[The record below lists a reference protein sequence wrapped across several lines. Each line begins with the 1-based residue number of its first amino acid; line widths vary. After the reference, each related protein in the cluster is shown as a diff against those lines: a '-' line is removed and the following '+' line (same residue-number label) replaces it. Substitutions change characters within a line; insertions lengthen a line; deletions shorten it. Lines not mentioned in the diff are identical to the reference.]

1 MLAFVAKKH
10 NERRQARKERAREA
24 KEAKR
29 EAEVT
34 AQRRRRMQ
42 MRMSAAVAVLT
53 LVVAG
58 VCYWL
63 LESRQLMGITL
74 LIGGVLF
81 LVLALGT
88 LASGVRPRDRTRAG
102 SIDYGNRD

>member
-1 MLAFVAKKH
+1 MAKKQ
-10 NERRQARKERAREA
+10 NDRRQARKERARDA

-29 EAEVT
+29 EAEAL
-34 AQRRRRMQ
+34 AQRRRRLQ
-42 MRMSAAVAVLT
+42 IRLSAAVAVLT

-58 VCYWL
+58 VCYWAL
-63 LESRQLMGITL
+63 DNRQLMGITL
-74 LIGGVLF
+74 LVGGVLF

-88 LASGVRPRDRTRAG
+88 LASGVPPRDRTRAG

>member
-1 MLAFVAKKH
+1 MAKKT
-10 NERRQARKERAREA
+10 NDRRQARKERAKEA

-29 EAEVT
+29 EAE
-34 AQRRRRMQ
+34 AIAQQRRRLQIRL
-42 MRMSAAVAVLT
+42 SAAVALLT
-53 LVVAG
+53 LVVAAL
-58 VCYWL
+58 CYWAL
-63 LESRQLMGITL
+63 DNRQLMGITL

-88 LASGVRPRDRTRAG
+88 LASGVQPRDRTRAG

>member
-1 MLAFVAKKH
+1 MAKKQ
-10 NERRQARKERAREA
+10 NDRRQARKERAKEA

-29 EAEVT
+29 EAQER
-34 AQRRRRMQ
+34 AQQRRRLQ
-42 MRMSAAVAVLT
+42 LNMSAAVAVLT
-53 LVVAG
+53 LAVAG
-58 VCYWL
+58 LCYWVFDN
-63 LESRQLMGITL
+63 RQLMGITL

-88 LASGVRPRDRTRAG
+88 LASGVQPRDRTRAG

>member
-1 MLAFVAKKH
+1 MPKKQ
-10 NERRQARKERAREA
+10 NDPRQARNERAKQA

-29 EAEVT
+29 AAEEH
-34 AQRRRRMQ
+34 AQQRRRLQ
-42 MRMSAAVAVLT
+42 MRVSAAVAVLT
-53 LVVAG
+53 LAVAG
-58 VCYWL
+58 LCYWVFDN
-63 LESRQLMGITL
+63 RQLMGITL

-88 LASGVRPRDRTRAG
+88 LASGVQPRDRTRAG

>member
-1 MLAFVAKKH
+1 MAKKQ
-10 NERRQARKERAREA
+10 NERRQARKERAKDA

-29 EAEVT
+29 EAEAN
-34 AQRRRRMQ
+34 AQRRRQ
-42 MRMSAAVAVLT
+42 LQIRMSAAVAVLT

-58 VCYWL
+58 VCYWGFDN
-63 LESRQLMGITL
+63 RQLMGITL

-88 LASGVRPRDRTRAG
+88 LASGVQPRDRTRAG
-102 SIDYGNRD
+102 SINYGKGD

>member
-1 MLAFVAKKH
+1 MAKKQ
-10 NERRQARKERAREA
+10 NDRRQARKERAKEA

-29 EAEVT
+29 EAQER
-34 AQRRRRMQ
+34 AQKRRRLQ
-42 MRMSAAVAVLT
+42 LNMSAAVAVLT
-53 LVVAG
+53 LAVAG
-58 VCYWL
+58 LCYWVFDN
-63 LESRQLMGITL
+63 RQLMGITL

-88 LASGVRPRDRTRAG
+88 LASGVQPRDRTRTG

>member
-1 MLAFVAKKH
+1 MAKKQ
-10 NERRQARKERAREA
+10 NERREARKERAKEA

-29 EAEVT
+29 EAQAN
-34 AQRRRRMQ
+34 AQRRRRLQ
-42 MRMSAAVAVLT
+42 IRVSAAIAVLT

-58 VCYWL
+58 LCYWVL
-63 LESRQLMGITL
+63 DNRQLMGITL

-88 LASGVRPRDRTRAG
+88 LASGVQPRDRTRAG
-102 SIDYGNRD
+102 SINYGKRD

>member
-1 MLAFVAKKH
+1 MAKKQ
-10 NERRQARKERAREA
+10 NERRQARKERAREV

-29 EAEVT
+29 EAEVI
-34 AQRRRRMQ
+34 AQRRR
-42 MRMSAAVAVLT
+42 

>member
-1 MLAFVAKKH
+1 MAKKQ
-10 NERRQARKERAREA
+10 NERRQARKERAKDE

-29 EAEVT
+29 EAEAN
-34 AQRRRRMQ
+34 AQRRRQ
-42 MRMSAAVAVLT
+42 LQIRMSAAVAVLT

-58 VCYWL
+58 VCYWGFDN
-63 LESRQLMGITL
+63 SQLMGITL

-88 LASGVRPRDRTRAG
+88 LASGVQPRDRTRAG
-102 SIDYGNRD
+102 SINYGKRD

>member
-1 MLAFVAKKH
+1 MAKKQ
-10 NERRQARKERAREA
+10 NERRQARKDRSKEA

-29 EAEVT
+29 EAEAL
-34 AQRRRRMQ
+34 AQRRRQLQLRL
-42 MRMSAAVAVLT
+42 SAGVALLT

-58 VCYWL
+58 VCYWAL
-63 LESRQLMGITL
+63 DNRQLMGITL

-88 LASGVRPRDRTRAG
+88 LASGVQPRDRTRAG

>member
-1 MLAFVAKKH
+1 
-10 NERRQARKERAREA
+10 
-24 KEAKR
+24 
-29 EAEVT
+29 
-34 AQRRRRMQ
+34 
-42 MRMSAAVAVLT
+42 
-53 LVVAG
+53 VVAG

>member
-1 MLAFVAKKH
+1 MAKKQ
-10 NERRQARKERAREA
+10 NERREARKERAKEA

-29 EAEVT
+29 EAQAN
-34 AQRRRRMQ
+34 AQRRRRLQ
-42 MRMSAAVAVLT
+42 IRVSAAIAVLT

-58 VCYWL
+58 LCYWVL
-63 LESRQLMGITL
+63 DSRQLMGITL

-88 LASGVRPRDRTRAG
+88 LASGVQPRDRTRAG
-102 SIDYGNRD
+102 SINYGKRD